1 MTLEFFAV
9 HKRQ

>member
-1 MTLEFFAV
+1 VIEHFFAV